1 MTPLADSALAG
12 RAIAVTGA
20 ARGIGAAIVEAILEA
35 GGSVALLDLDQAATE
50 VTARRL
56 DPTGAR
62 TLALSADVTSAA
74 SVARATEA
82 AVARFGHLWG
92 WVNNAGIVKMAP
104 AAAIAPDDFDRE
116 LAVNA
121 RGVLIGAQAAFRA
134 FAGKGGAIV
143 NIASNAGK
151 VGFPNMAAYNASKAA
166 VINLTRSWSR
176 EWADAR
182 INVNAVC
189 PGSVATPML
198 REVADVLSQ
207 STGKDAATLFAGM
220 VPAPTWPPRRAARSR
235 PHRRLPANRRG
246 RDHPRPVDQPRR
258 RRYTVLTERR
268 SRGNGEAAC
277 GRYSAMSPAKLGG
290 VERLG

>member
-35 GGSVALLDLDQAATE
+35 GGSAALLDLDLAATE
-50 VTARRL
+50 ATARRL
-56 DPTGAR
+56 DPPGAR
-62 TLALSADVTSAA
+62 TLALAADVTSPA
-74 SVARATEA
+74 SVARAAEA

-121 RGVLIGAQAAFRA
+121 RGVLIGAQAAYRA

-166 VINLTRSWSR
+166 VINLTRSLV
-176 EWADAR
+176 AR
-182 INVNAVC
+182 MGGRAHQRQC
-189 PGSVATPML
+189 GLPGQRRHP
-198 REVADVLSQ
+198 
-207 STGKDAATLFAGM
+207 DAARGR
-220 VPAPTWPPRRAARSR
+220 RRACRNRPARTRR
-235 PHRRLPANRRG
+235 P
-246 RDHPRPVDQPRR
+246 
-258 RRYTVLTERR
+258 
-268 SRGNGEAAC
+268 S
-277 GRYSAMSPAKLGG
+277 SPAWCRRNSAATSSRSKSAASSPSCSPT
-290 VERLG
+290 RR

>member
-20 ARGIGAAIVEAILEA
+20 ARGIGAATVEAILEA
-35 GGSVALLDLDQAATE
+35 GGSAALLDLDLAATQAA
-50 VTARRL
+50 ARRL
-56 DPTGAR
+56 DPAGAR
-62 TLALSADVTSAA
+62 TLALAADVTRPDSM
-74 SVARATEA
+74 ARATEA
-82 AVARFGHLWG
+82 AMARFGHLWG

-121 RGVLIGAQAAFRA
+121 RGVLIGAQAAYRA

-166 VINLTRSWSR
+166 VINLTRSLSR
-176 EWADAR
+176 EWAGER

-220 VPAPTWPPRRAARSR
+220 VPAQLGRHVEPLEVGRIVAFLLTDAAVII
-235 PHRRLPANRRG
+235 RG
-246 RDHPRPVDQPRR
+246 QSINVDAGDTP
-258 RRYTVLTERR
+258 Y
-268 SRGNGEAAC
+268 
-277 GRYSAMSPAKLGG
+277 
-290 VERLG
+290 